1 MITIASAF
9 WRNDQPDGIGVMVNR
24 DDFQD
29 LDNAIAIALEMYA
42 RKKGHDFDFYFTLLR
57 GFALNKREIGP
68 AESLSIIG
76 MIYTLEQHGMISADE
91 FNGCLFLHDLE
102 TDEVEEVF
110 IEWEDELVPKKDDPD
125 IVRTGEDPELQDGGG
140 DNGDGQLNE

>member
-42 RKKGHDFDFYFTLLR
+42 RKKGHDFDFYFRYKNPKSIVKIDLQMHSVE
-57 GFALNKREIGP
+57 LNMFRM
-68 AESLSIIG
+68 SS
-76 MIYTLEQHGMISADE
+76 T
-91 FNGCLFLHDLE
+91 
-102 TDEVEEVF
+102 
-110 IEWEDELVPKKDDPD
+110 
-125 IVRTGEDPELQDGGG
+125 
-140 DNGDGQLNE
+140 